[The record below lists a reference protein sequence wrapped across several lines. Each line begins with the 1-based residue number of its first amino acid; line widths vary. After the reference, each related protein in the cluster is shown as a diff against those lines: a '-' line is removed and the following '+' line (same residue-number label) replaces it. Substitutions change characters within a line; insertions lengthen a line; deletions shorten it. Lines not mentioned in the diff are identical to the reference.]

1 MIDIEN
7 KVLSA
12 VFTAIRAN
20 TTYANT
26 ACYGEYVAVPASF
39 PCVCLY
45 EANNTTYKRSQDT
58 DLQEH
63 QANLMYECNVYSD
76 KTNGKKEEA
85 RAIAKLVDT
94 TMQGMKFTR
103 TFFQQLPN
111 LDRTIYRITLRW
123 EAVAGE
129 PITTD
134 NNNTIYQMYRK

>member
-7 KVLSA
+7 KVLDT
-12 VFTAIRAN
+12 VFATIRAN

-45 EANNTTYKRSQDT
+45 EMSNTTYRRSQDT

-63 QANLMYECNVYSD
+63 QATLMYEANIYSD
-76 KTNGKKEEA
+76 KTNAAKSTA
-85 RAIAKLVDT
+85 RALAKIVDT
-94 TMQGMKFTR
+94 AMQGMKFTR
-103 TFFQQLPN
+103 TYFQPMPN
-111 LDRTIYRITLRW
+111 LDRTIYRITIRW
-123 EAVAGE
+123 EVIAGE

-134 NNNTIYQMYRK
+134 SNNTTYQTYRK